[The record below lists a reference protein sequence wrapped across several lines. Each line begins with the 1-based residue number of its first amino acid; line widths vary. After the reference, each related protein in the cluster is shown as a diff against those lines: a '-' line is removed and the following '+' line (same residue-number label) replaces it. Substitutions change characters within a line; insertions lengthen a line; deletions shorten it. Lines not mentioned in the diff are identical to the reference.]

1 MIEAGWWYY
10 QAETVNW
17 LSLSPTHSSLT
28 QPVMHIHTWRNT
40 HNVTDRQTD
49 RQADKSEIDR

>member
-1 MIEAGWWYY
+1 MHMARQVPVIEAGWWYY

-28 QPVMHIHTWRNT
+28 QPVTHIHIHR
-40 HNVTDRQTD
+40 
-49 RQADKSEIDR
+49 EIHTM